1 MPAVAAPAPM
11 NVRTGWLDLALPK
24 EHGSWSLAL
33 EPLAFGLLAA
43 PSIGGAW
50 LALAVVGAFFAR
62 RPLRLAWSDPAPER
76 RAAART
82 VLAGCAGFSFAALA
96 ATVIAGGF
104 IWSVWLLPAAVG
116 GGLFVMLDL
125 RGEGRSALAEIAGT
139 AAFAAVPA
147 ALGILAGRPPAE
159 AAALALVMGGRAVPT
174 VMTVRAALRG
184 AKTGVSTAGPAL
196 LAAGVAVALAAVL
209 AVRGTLSWFPV
220 AALAVLGVRTAG
232 LLVWPRP
239 ILRARTVGMI
249 EGGLGLAFVAAVG
262 LALRSGS

>member
-1 MPAVAAPAPM
+1 MPAVVAPAPL
-11 NVRTGWLDLALPK
+11 NLRTGWLDLALPK

-43 PSIGGAW
+43 PSIGGTW

-62 RPLRLAWSDPAPER
+62 RPLRLAWNDPAPER
-76 RAAART
+76 RAAARM
-82 VLAGCAGFSFAALA
+82 VLAACAGFSLAALA
-96 ATVIAGGF
+96 ATAVTAGFG
-104 IWSVWLLPAAVG
+104 WPVWLLPTAMG

-125 RGEGRSALAEIAGT
+125 RGEGRTAWAEIAGT

-147 ALGILAGRPPAE
+147 ALGILAGRAPAE
-159 AAALALVMGGRAVPT
+159 AAALALVMVGRAVPT
-174 VMTVRAALRG
+174 VMAVRAALRR
-184 AKTGVSTAGPAL
+184 AKTGVSAAGPAL
-196 LAAGVAVALAAVL
+196 LTAGFAVALAAGL
-209 AVRGTLSWFPV
+209 AHRGEISWFPV
-220 AALAVLGVRTAG
+220 AALALLGVRSAG

-262 LALRSGS
+262 LALRH